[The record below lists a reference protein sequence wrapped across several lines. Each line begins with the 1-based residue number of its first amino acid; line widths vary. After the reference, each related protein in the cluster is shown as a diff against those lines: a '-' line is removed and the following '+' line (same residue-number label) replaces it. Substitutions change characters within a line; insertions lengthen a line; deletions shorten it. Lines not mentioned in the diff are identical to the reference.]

1 MESEDMF
8 SVSYSFSGEE
18 TLESSKQNH
27 VLDFIYQILRKRCE
41 AGNYTKFLQDGSIIE
56 ELMVRACPT
65 PLGKKMKNEY
75 PKNPTPQQRVEKII
89 NDMFEYGVSLENLF
103 DPNDLIEAKDI
114 PKVIPNI
121 TSSFRYPIFTI
132 ILLQLNPSRLL
143 PNFI

>member
-1 MESEDMF
+1 MLIESEDMF

-41 AGNYTKFLQDGSIIE
+41 AGNYTKFLQDGSVIE

-65 PLGKKMKNEY
+65 PLGKKMKNKY

-114 PKVIPNI
+114 PKVSPN
-121 TSSFRYPIFTI
+121 
-132 ILLQLNPSRLL
+132 N
-143 PNFI
+143 